1 MEYTLY
7 KPTKKQT
14 GGAIKFNVH
23 KTGKFSFMKA
33 APQIAPMGES
43 RVFGWEDEDSINV
56 KMGLSDLGAFL
67 SVIQGYAEDGLA
79 KLFHKTD
86 TDNKVI
92 EFRHVPSRGGYSLS
106 ISHKRGGADARS
118 VFVGLTYAEVMILK
132 VYIENT
138 IRQML
143 EANVWTGEE

>member
-7 KPTKKQT
+7 KPTRKQT

-33 APQIAPMGES
+33 APQIGALGAS
-43 RVFGWEDEDSINV
+43 KVFGWDDEDSINV
-56 KMGLSDLGAFL
+56 KMNLSDLGAFL
-67 SVIQGYAEDGLA
+67 SVIEGYAKDGVA

-86 TDNKVI
+86 ADNKII
-92 EFRHVPSRGGYSLS
+92 EFTHVPDRGGYSLN
-106 ISHKRGGADARS
+106 ISHKRGSSDARK
-118 VFVGLTYAEVMILK
+118 VFVGITYAESMILK

-138 IRQML
+138 IREML
-143 EANVWTGEE
+143 VASVWTGE

>member
-7 KPTKKQT
+7 KPTKKQS

-33 APQIAPMGES
+33 APQIAAMGES
-43 RVFGWEDEDSINV
+43 KVFGWDDEDSINV

-67 SVIQGYAEDGLA
+67 AVIDGYLPDA

-86 TDNKVI
+86 VDNKI
-92 EFRHVPSRGGYSLS
+92 ITFAHSAERGGYSLN
-106 ISHKRGGADARS
+106 ISHARGSNDARR
-118 VFVGLTYAEVMILK
+118 VFVGISYAEVMILK

-138 IRQML
+138 IREML
-143 EANVWTGEE
+143 VASVWTGE

>member
-1 MEYTLY
+1 MEFTLY
-7 KPTKKQT
+7 KPTRKQT

-33 APQIAPMGES
+33 AQQIAAMGES

-67 SVIQGYAEDGLA
+67 SVIEGFAADGVA

-86 TDNKVI
+86 ADNKII
-92 EFRHVPSRGGYSLS
+92 EFTHVPDRGGYSLK
-106 ISHKRGGADARS
+106 ISHKRGDSEARN
-118 VFVGLTYAEVMILK
+118 VFVGVTYAEAMILK

-138 IRQML
+138 IQEML
-143 EANVWTGEE
+143 QAAVWTGEE

>member
-14 GGAIKFNVH
+14 GGAIKFNLH

-33 APQIAPMGES
+33 APQIAAMGS
-43 RVFGWEDEDSINV
+43 SKVFGWDDEDSINV
-56 KMGLSDLGAFL
+56 KMNLSDLGAFL
-67 SVIQGYAEDGLA
+67 AVIEGYMPEA

-86 TDNKVI
+86 VDNKI
-92 EFRHVPSRGGYSLS
+92 ITFIHSADRGGYSLN
-106 ISHKRGGADARS
+106 ISHARGSSDPRR
-118 VFVGLTYAEVMILK
+118 VFVGINYPEVMALK

-138 IRQML
+138 IREML
-143 EANVWTGEE
+143 VANVWTGE

>member
-1 MEYTLY
+1 MSEYTLY
-7 KPTKKQT
+7 KPTRKQT

-33 APQIAPMGES
+33 APQIAAMGES

-56 KMGLSDLGAFL
+56 KMGLADLGAFL
-67 SVIQGYAEDGLA
+67 SVIEGYVKTPA

-86 TDNKVI
+86 TDNKII
-92 EFRHVPSRGGYSLS
+92 EFTHVPERGGYSLA
-106 ISHKRGGADARS
+106 ISHKRGNSEARK
-118 VFVGLTYAEVMILK
+118 VFIGITYAEAMILK

-138 IRQML
+138 IREML
-143 EANVWTGEE
+143 EASVWSGE